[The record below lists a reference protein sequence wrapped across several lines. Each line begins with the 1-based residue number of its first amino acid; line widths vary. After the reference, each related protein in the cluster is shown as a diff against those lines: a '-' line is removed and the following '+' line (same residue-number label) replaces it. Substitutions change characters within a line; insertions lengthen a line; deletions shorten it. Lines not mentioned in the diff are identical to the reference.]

1 MGGLAAF
8 FFAAFF
14 RGRLRRAG
22 PAKYTEKGIEKA
34 LRTLSP
40 VVVGKR
46 IVVYCAGLFIM
57 ALGVSLSVLSNLGV
71 SPMSSIPYVMSQIV
85 PSISMGSFTT
95 GLFCCYVAIQ
105 AVLLGSKFHP
115 VRLLQI
121 LGSFLF
127 GWFVDITNWL
137 TGLILSQ
144 PQSYLLQLFWLAVGM
159 LCVAM
164 GILLYI
170 APMLPMLPGEGVM
183 QVISDKF
190 HIPLHWA
197 KMGFDITVTV
207 IALAL
212 SLGFFHGLNGLREG
226 TILAALGVGKCLG
239 VFVKLWQPHLDRFI
253 GKEKAAA

>member
-1 MGGLAAF
+1 M
-8 FFAAFF
+8 
-14 RGRLRRAG
+14 
-22 PAKYTEKGIEKA
+22 
-34 LRTLSP
+34 
-40 VVVGKR
+40 
-46 IVVYCAGLFIM
+46 VYCAGLFIM

-144 PQSYLLQLFWLAVGM
+144 PQSYLLQL
-159 LCVAM
+159 
-164 GILLYI
+164 
-170 APMLPMLPGEGVM
+170 GEGVM

-253 GKEKAAA
+253 GKEKTTA

>member
-14 RGRLRRAG
+14 RGRPRRAG

-105 AVLLGSKFHP
+105 VVLLGSKFHP

-144 PQSYLLQLFWLAVGM
+144 PQRADLLHKGPPLF
-159 LCVAM
+159 LCKKQK
-164 GILLYI
+164 
-170 APMLPMLPGEGVM
+170 APGPPGAGGNIEKK
-183 QVISDKF
+183 IS
-190 HIPLHWA
+190 A
-197 KMGFDITVTV
+197 
-207 IALAL
+207 
-212 SLGFFHGLNGLREG
+212 
-226 TILAALGVGKCLG
+226 G
-239 VFVKLWQPHLDRFI
+239 VFPCCGCAK
-253 GKEKAAA
+253 G

>member
-1 MGGLAAF
+1 
-8 FFAAFF
+8 
-14 RGRLRRAG
+14 
-22 PAKYTEKGIEKA
+22 
-34 LRTLSP
+34 
-40 VVVGKR
+40 
-46 IVVYCAGLFIM
+46 M

-164 GILLYI
+164 GIFLYI

-197 KMGFDITVTV
+197 KMGFDITVTSSPWPCPWAFSKASTACGRAPSWRPWAWASV
-207 IALAL
+207 WGYLSSFGSPIWTAL
-212 SLGFFHGLNGLREG
+212 SARRRRRPDLLLQPQRADLLHKGPPLFLCKKQKAPGPPGAGGNIEKK
-226 TILAALGVGKCLG
+226 ISAD
-239 VFVKLWQPHLDRFI
+239 VFPCCGCAK
-253 GKEKAAA
+253 G

>member
-1 MGGLAAF
+1 MFFCEKCIEFILFLCYNNQWAAWPPSF
-8 FFAAFF
+8 CCLFQ
-14 RGRLRRAG
+14 GQPRRAG

-105 AVLLGSKFHP
+105 AVLLDSKFHP

-144 PQSYLLQLFWLAVGM
+144 PQRADLLHKGPPLF
-159 LCVAM
+159 LCKKQK
-164 GILLYI
+164 
-170 APMLPMLPGEGVM
+170 APGPPGAGGNIEEK
-183 QVISDKF
+183 ISADVF
-190 HIPLHWA
+190 PCCGCA
-197 KMGFDITVTV
+197 KG
-207 IALAL
+207 
-212 SLGFFHGLNGLREG
+212 
-226 TILAALGVGKCLG
+226 
-239 VFVKLWQPHLDRFI
+239 
-253 GKEKAAA
+253 

>member
-1 MGGLAAF
+1 M
-8 FFAAFF
+8 
-14 RGRLRRAG
+14 
-22 PAKYTEKGIEKA
+22 
-34 LRTLSP
+34 RTLSP

-46 IVVYCAGLFIM
+46 TVVYCAGLFIM

-144 PQSYLLQLFWLAVGM
+144 PQRADLLHKGPPLF
-159 LCVAM
+159 LCKKQK
-164 GILLYI
+164 
-170 APMLPMLPGEGVM
+170 APGPPGAGGNIEKK
-183 QVISDKF
+183 ISADVF
-190 HIPLHWA
+190 PCCGCA
-197 KMGFDITVTV
+197 KG
-207 IALAL
+207 
-212 SLGFFHGLNGLREG
+212 
-226 TILAALGVGKCLG
+226 
-239 VFVKLWQPHLDRFI
+239 
-253 GKEKAAA
+253 

>member
-1 MGGLAAF
+1 M
-8 FFAAFF
+8 
-14 RGRLRRAG
+14 
-22 PAKYTEKGIEKA
+22 
-34 LRTLSP
+34 
-40 VVVGKR
+40 
-46 IVVYCAGLFIM
+46 
-57 ALGVSLSVLSNLGV
+57 
-71 SPMSSIPYVMSQIV
+71 
-85 PSISMGSFTT
+85 
-95 GLFCCYVAIQ
+95 
-105 AVLLGSKFHP
+105 
-115 VRLLQI
+115 
-121 LGSFLF
+121 
-127 GWFVDITNWL
+127 DITNWL

-164 GILLYI
+164 GIFFYI

>member
-144 PQSYLLQLFWLAVGM
+144 PQRADLLHKGPPLF
-159 LCVAM
+159 LCKKQK
-164 GILLYI
+164 
-170 APMLPMLPGEGVM
+170 APGPPGAGGNIEKK
-183 QVISDKF
+183 ISADVF
-190 HIPLHWA
+190 PCCGCA
-197 KMGFDITVTV
+197 KG
-207 IALAL
+207 
-212 SLGFFHGLNGLREG
+212 
-226 TILAALGVGKCLG
+226 
-239 VFVKLWQPHLDRFI
+239 
-253 GKEKAAA
+253 

>member
-34 LRTLSP
+34 LRTLPP

-144 PQSYLLQLFWLAVGM
+144 PQRADLLHKGPPLF
-159 LCVAM
+159 LCKKQK
-164 GILLYI
+164 
-170 APMLPMLPGEGVM
+170 APGPPGAGGNIKKK
-183 QVISDKF
+183 ISADVF
-190 HIPLHWA
+190 PCCGCAGGWPQRPPGPGA
-197 KMGFDITVTV
+197 DPVPRN
-207 IALAL
+207 L
-212 SLGFFHGLNGLREG
+212 SAPSPSRPRPP
-226 TILAALGVGKCLG
+226 C
-239 VFVKLWQPHLDRFI
+239 
-253 GKEKAAA
+253 

>member
-46 IVVYCAGLFIM
+46 IVVYCAGLF
-57 ALGVSLSVLSNLGV
+57 
-71 SPMSSIPYVMSQIV
+71 
-85 PSISMGSFTT
+85 
-95 GLFCCYVAIQ
+95 CCYVAIQ

-144 PQSYLLQLFWLAVGM
+144 PQGANLFHKGPPLF
-159 LCVAM
+159 LCKKQK
-164 GILLYI
+164 
-170 APMLPMLPGEGVM
+170 APGPPRAGGNIEEK
-183 QVISDKF
+183 ISAGAF
-190 HIPLHWA
+190 PCCGCA
-197 KMGFDITVTV
+197 KG
-207 IALAL
+207 
-212 SLGFFHGLNGLREG
+212 
-226 TILAALGVGKCLG
+226 
-239 VFVKLWQPHLDRFI
+239 
-253 GKEKAAA
+253 

>member
-1 MGGLAAF
+1 
-8 FFAAFF
+8 
-14 RGRLRRAG
+14 
-22 PAKYTEKGIEKA
+22 
-34 LRTLSP
+34 
-40 VVVGKR
+40 
-46 IVVYCAGLFIM
+46 M

-144 PQSYLLQLFWLAVGM
+144 PQRADLLHKGPPLFLCKKTKGPRPARGRRQYRGKNQRRRFSMLRLRKRLTTKAPRARSRPSTQKPFSSITRPSTTPMLTIPLVILAT
-159 LCVAM
+159 ARR
-164 GILLYI
+164 GIL
-170 APMLPMLPGEGVM
+170 
-183 QVISDKF
+183 
-190 HIPLHWA
+190 
-197 KMGFDITVTV
+197 
-207 IALAL
+207 
-212 SLGFFHGLNGLREG
+212 
-226 TILAALGVGKCLG
+226 
-239 VFVKLWQPHLDRFI
+239 
-253 GKEKAAA
+253 